1 MKDTADSQTPSTP
14 VPLIVP
20 EVRKESADAKNF
32 DPKFLEAV
40 ETVFKENDELLKRLA
55 S

>member
-1 MKDTADSQTPSTP
+1 MKDIADSQTPSTP
-14 VPLIVP
+14 VPLVVP
-20 EVRKESADAKNF
+20 ELRKDLSDDKQF

-40 ETVFKENDELLKRLA
+40 ETVLKENDELLKRLA